1 MDESNNNNIVD
12 VTELAQAVEL
22 QEGDTL
28 LLIRSDSSGAKKC
41 YRIEGKQ
48 FRGKSAYEVAK
59 ELGYEGTEEDW
70 NAQTTKVANFD
81 IDFDP
86 ETGCLV
92 ITK

>member
-12 VTELAQAVEL
+12 VTELSQAFEL

-28 LLIRSDSSGAKKC
+28 LLIRDDGSGAKTC

-81 IDFDP
+81 VDFEP
-86 ETGCLV
+86 ETGSIV
-92 ITK
+92 IKK

>member
-86 ETGCLV
+86 ETGCLI

>member
-1 MDESNNNNIVD
+1 MDNTTDIVD
-12 VTELAQAVEL
+12 VTELSQAFEL

-48 FRGKSAYEVAK
+48 FQGKSAYEVAK
-59 ELGYEGTEEDW
+59 ELGYEGTQEDW

-81 IDFDP
+81 VDFDP
-86 ETGCLV
+86 ITGSIV

>member
-1 MDESNNNNIVD
+1 MDNTTDIVD
-12 VTELAQAVEL
+12 VTELAQAFEL

-28 LLIRSDSSGAKKC
+28 LLIRDDGSGAKKC
-41 YRIEGKQ
+41 FRIEGKQ
-48 FRGKSAYEVAK
+48 FQGKSAYEVAK

-70 NAQTTKVANFD
+70 KAQTTKVANFD

>member
-1 MDESNNNNIVD
+1 MDNTTDIVD
-12 VTELAQAVEL
+12 VTELSQTFEL

-70 NAQTTKVANFD
+70 NAQTAKVANFD
-81 IDFDP
+81 VDFDP
-86 ETGCLV
+86 ITGSIV

>member
-1 MDESNNNNIVD
+1 MDNTTDIVD
-12 VTELAQAVEL
+12 VTELSQTFEL

-59 ELGYEGTEEDW
+59 ELGYEGTEEEW
-70 NAQTTKVANFD
+70 NAQTAKVANFD
-81 IDFDP
+81 VDFDP
-86 ETGCLV
+86 LTGSIV

>member
-12 VTELAQAVEL
+12 VTELSQAFEL

-28 LLIRSDSSGAKKC
+28 LLIRDDGSGAKKC
-41 YRIEGKQ
+41 YRIDGKQ
-48 FRGKSAYEVAK
+48 FQGKSAYEVAK

-70 NAQTTKVANFD
+70 NAQAAKVANFD
-81 IDFDP
+81 VDFDP
-86 ETGCLV
+86 LTGSIV